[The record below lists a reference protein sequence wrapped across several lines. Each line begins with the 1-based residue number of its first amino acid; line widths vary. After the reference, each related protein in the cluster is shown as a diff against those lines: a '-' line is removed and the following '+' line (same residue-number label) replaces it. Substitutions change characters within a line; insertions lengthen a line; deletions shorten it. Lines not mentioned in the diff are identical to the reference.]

1 MPVMPVRWEIE
12 HQYLRIEGDYATW
25 TFKNVGDEDAASG
38 SPLGYVTINH
48 DLVSDSQVV
57 DTTPYTNAITLDRD
71 VAAGTAHAMSY
82 PLSWTGQE
90 VGKYR
95 ITVMPHDDVY
105 VELRYRRTLYSV
117 ELDI

>member
-1 MPVMPVRWEIE
+1 MPVRWEFE
-12 HQYLRIEGDYATW
+12 HSYLQINGDLAVW
-25 TFKNVGDEDAASG
+25 TFKNVGDEDAPSG

-48 DLVSDSQVV
+48 DVVSGSQV

-90 VGKYR
+90 VGNYR
-95 ITVMPHDDVY
+95 IVVMPYEDVY
-105 VELRYRRTLYSV
+105 VELRYRRTLYGV